1 MSVINF
7 NYTAT
12 TLTQPFD
19 TLSCILPG
27 YICSL
32 ILSTRGNSS
41 GLDQLG
47 LILPVLNGAPSGA
60 YKVNHTALCTQKA
73 KTDSKNSL
81 STN

>member
-1 MSVINF
+1 MSVTIF
-7 NYTAT
+7 NYISVTF
-12 TLTQPFD
+12 TQPLD
-19 TLSCILPG
+19 SLSLNEPD

-60 YKVNHTALCTQKA
+60 YKVNHTALLTQKA
-73 KTDSKNSL
+73 KTDSNISL
-81 STN
+81 LTN